1 MGNQIIQR
9 QVMPAEAFAGL
20 GGGQIAY
27 VKAMSSD
34 AIRAAFP
41 NVPPL
46 QPGLS
51 LWALLNAD
59 GTPIMVADSKEAA
72 VLNAW
77 ENDLQTVSLH

>member
-1 MGNQIIQR
+1 MVQR
-9 QVMPAEAFAGL
+9 EILSREQFAGL

-27 VKAMSSD
+27 VKAMTSD
-34 AIRAAFP
+34 DLRAAFP

-46 QPGLS
+46 APGLD

-59 GTPIMVADSKEAA
+59 GTPIMVADNREAA
-72 VLNAW
+72 LMNAR